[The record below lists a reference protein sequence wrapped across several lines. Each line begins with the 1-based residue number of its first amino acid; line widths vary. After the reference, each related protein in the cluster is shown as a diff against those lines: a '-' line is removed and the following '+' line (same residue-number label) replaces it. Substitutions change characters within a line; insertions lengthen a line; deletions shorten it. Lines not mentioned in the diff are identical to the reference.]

1 MALMLG
7 MSQGLGKVTF
17 RYLNYATNTVIKSGK
32 IVPTLMIS
40 ALWLRRSISLAS
52 WLAAL
57 LLVMS
62 STLMALGDQAATPS
76 FEPIGRK
83 GVM

>member
-1 MALMLG
+1 MLE
-7 MSQGLGKVTF
+7 T
-17 RYLNYATNTVIKSGK
+17 GK
-32 IVPTLMIS
+32 IVATLMIS
-40 ALWLRRSISLAS
+40 VLGLDSKGSFRQALWLRRSISFAS

-62 STLMALGDQAATPS
+62 STLMAFGDHAAMPS

-83 GVM
+83 GIP